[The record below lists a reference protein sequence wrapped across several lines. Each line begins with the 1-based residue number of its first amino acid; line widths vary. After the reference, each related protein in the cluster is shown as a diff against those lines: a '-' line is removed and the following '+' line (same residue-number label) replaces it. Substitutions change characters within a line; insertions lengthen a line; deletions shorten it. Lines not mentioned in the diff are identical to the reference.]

1 MDMKRIAPI
10 TIVML
15 ISIHTAT
22 AQSMADATTTKTQDE
37 ILDEFNSRNKVNIKL
52 YPNPAVNYIIVETE
66 IQQQTGEIRILDITG
81 QVISTMH
88 AEAGSNAT
96 TIDLS
101 SYIPGS
107 YLLALYNADGQL
119 LQVRKFNKS

>member
-1 MDMKRIAPI
+1 MKRIALI

-22 AQSMADATTTKTQDE
+22 AQSIADATTKTQDE

-52 YPNPAVNYIIVETE
+52 YPNPAVNYLVVETE
-66 IQQQTGEIRILDITG
+66 IQQQSGEIRILDVTG
-81 QVISTMH
+81 QVISTYH
-88 AEAGSNAT
+88 AEAGSNSA

-119 LQVRKFNKS
+119 LQVRKFSKS